1 MPGIVLGAGSLWR
14 TKQRPHPLELRLN
27 DTKARQ
33 ESSRESLAGPS
44 SEPTVLSSAHRS
56 YKPDSREAQVG
67 AAEQKQPGGQLLE
80 QVQ

>member
-27 DTKARQ
+27 DTKAGQ
-33 ESSRESLAGPS
+33 ESSQESPAGPCP
-44 SEPTVLSSAHRS
+44 EPTVLSSVHSS
-56 YKPDSREAQVG
+56 YKPDSLEARVR
-67 AAEQKQPGGQLLE
+67 AAEQKQPGDQLLE